1 MWNVANV
8 VCDIRGFFQTLYWLV
23 LNWQNF
29 HNFETKNGDAKMMKG
44 VALWKNLSLLKKGYL
59 FHSKVP

>member
-1 MWNVANV
+1 MWNV
-8 VCDIRGFFQTLYWLV
+8 VCDIRGFFRPWLGIH
-23 LNWQNF
+23 WQNF

-44 VALWKNLSLLKKGYL
+44 AAFWKNLSLLKKGYL